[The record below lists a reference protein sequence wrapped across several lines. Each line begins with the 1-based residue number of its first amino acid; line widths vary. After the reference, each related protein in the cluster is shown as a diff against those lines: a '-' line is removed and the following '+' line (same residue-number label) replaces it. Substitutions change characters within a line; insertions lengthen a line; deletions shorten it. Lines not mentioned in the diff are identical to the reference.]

1 MRIVTPSRTLVVAA
15 TLLLTASVV
24 LPQGKE
30 SRGGA
35 SRFVA
40 PQSAPDSHGAFAPNF
55 ELRTSVVPTAEP
67 PAGII
72 SAQAL
77 RVPPKASKEFDRSM
91 KAFQSGKYRDA
102 ATHLEKA
109 LRIAPDFVQAHNN
122 LGAVYINL
130 RQYES
135 AVAEL
140 RKSIELSPDLATP
153 YHNLAM
159 VLILLRR
166 LPEAEDAARHALR
179 LGPQQSAASFT
190 LGRILALQHHNTPE
204 AVQLLTAAC
213 SETPQAYLVLA
224 QVLQNRGE
232 TPAAI
237 AALRSYL
244 QNPDPAKKT
253 TVESWLAELDQ
264 RSSQSAS
271 ASSLPQHTEP

>member
-1 MRIVTPSRTLVVAA
+1 MRIATLTRRLVVAA
-15 TLLLTASVV
+15 MLLLTASVV
-24 LPQGKE
+24 HPQGKE
-30 SRGGA
+30 SRGGTN
-35 SRFVA
+35 RFVA
-40 PQSAPDSHGAFAPNF
+40 PQSAPDSHGVFGPSF

-72 SAQAL
+72 SAQTL
-77 RVPPKASKEFDRSM
+77 RVAPKAIKEFDRSM
-91 KAFQSGKYRDA
+91 KAFQSGDYQKA
-102 ATHLEKA
+102 ATYLEKA
-109 LRIAPDFVQAHNN
+109 IRIAPDFIQAHNN

-130 RQYES
+130 RQYDS
-135 AVAEL
+135 AIAEL

-166 LPEAEDAARHALR
+166 LPEAEDAARHALH

-190 LGRILALQHHNTPE
+190 LGRILALRHHNTPE

-253 TVESWLAELDQ
+253 TVESWLAQLDQ
-264 RSSQSAS
+264 RTSQSAS
-271 ASSLPQHTEP
+271 ASSLPQHPEP